1 MIALAFDTSTTVL
14 SIALENGNKFYEATR
29 IVGLS
34 HSEKLLT
41 LIDTLFYESGL
52 KPNQLDVVIC
62 TKGPGSFTG
71 LRIGMA
77 TAKGIAAGA
86 SCDLISVS
94 TLDVLALHPFMEYV
108 TVVPVIDAKKNNYYT
123 ALYQHSGRIT
133 DYLDISGK
141 ELVELIS
148 THTPA
153 LITGPAASHFSDAAD
168 GRRISVD
175 TRTASGT
182 GFPLLQL
189 GVELWRKGERDSKSE
204 GPLYIRK
211 SDAELMF
218 GKKRDGRQQI

>member
-14 SIALENGNKFYEATR
+14 SIALQNGNKFYEATR
-29 IVGLS
+29 IIGLT
-34 HSEKLLT
+34 HSEKLLP
-41 LIDTLFYESGL
+41 LIDTLFDEAGL
-52 KPNQLDVVIC
+52 EPNQLDVVIC

-77 TAKGIAAGA
+77 TAKGLAAGA

-94 TLDVLALHPFMEYV
+94 TLDVLAFHPFLEYV
-108 TVVPVIDAKKNNYYT
+108 TVVPVIDAKKNHYYA

-133 DYLDISGK
+133 DYLDIGGE

-148 THTPA
+148 MHTPA
-153 LITGPAASHFSDAAD
+153 LITGSAAFHFSDAAD
-168 GRRISVD
+168 GRRISLD

-189 GVELWRKGERDSKSE
+189 GVERWRKGVRDALSE

-218 GKKRDGRQQI
+218 GKKHNGQ